1 MSTIDSPSHGVLDIN
16 AQETDYWYV
25 MRDLKRANAKLP
37 AYMML
42 GDMGFEVFVP
52 LKWQLATRRGKRIR
66 EQVPFLRDLLFVH
79 TTRDKLD
86 PVVAK
91 TDTLQY
97 RYVRGGKYCDPMKVG
112 NKEMERFIQAVSW
125 SENPVYYLPGEI
137 PTTMYGRKVRIIGGE
152 LDGHEGTLLKVRG
165 LHKKRILV
173 ELPHLLSA
181 SVDLE
186 PEYVKF
192 VEDT

>member
-1 MSTIDSPSHGVLDIN
+1 MFTVDTPSHGVLDTN
-16 AQETDYWYV
+16 AQEPDYWYV
-25 MRDLKRANAKLP
+25 MRDLKRANAKTP

-42 GDMGFEVFVP
+42 GDLEFEVFVP
-52 LKWQLATRRGKRIR
+52 MKWQLAAKHGKHIR

-79 TTRDKLD
+79 STREKLD

-152 LDGHEGTLLKVRG
+152 LNGHEGTLLKVRG

-186 PEYVKF
+186 PEFVKF

>member
-52 LKWQLATRRGKRIR
+52 MKWQLAIRRGKRIR

-125 SENPVYYLPGEI
+125 AENPVYYLPGEI
-137 PTTMYGRKVRIIGGE
+137 PTTMYGRKVRIIGGD

>member
-1 MSTIDSPSHGVLDIN
+1 MSTVDTLSHGVLDTN
-16 AQETDYWYV
+16 AQEPDYWYV
-25 MRDLKRANAKLP
+25 MRDLKRANAKSP

-42 GDMGFEVFVP
+42 GDLEFEVFVP
-52 LKWQLATRRGKRIR
+52 MKWQLAAKHGKHIR

-79 TTRDKLD
+79 STREKLD

-112 NKEMERFIQAVSW
+112 NQEMQRFIQTVSW

-186 PEYVKF
+186 PEFVKF

>member
-1 MSTIDSPSHGVLDIN
+1 MSTIDAPSHGVLDIN
-16 AQETDYWYV
+16 AQEPDYWYV

-42 GDMGFEVFVP
+42 GDMEFEVFVP
-52 LKWQLATRRGKRIR
+52 MKWQLISKHGKHIR
-66 EQVPFLRDLLFVH
+66 KQVPFLRDLLFVH
-79 TTRDKLD
+79 STREKLD

-91 TDTLQY
+91 IDTLQY

-112 NKEMERFIQAVSW
+112 NKEMQRFIQAVSW

-186 PEYVKF
+186 PEFVKF

>member
-1 MSTIDSPSHGVLDIN
+1 
-16 AQETDYWYV
+16 

-52 LKWQLATRRGKRIR
+52 MKWQLAIRRGKRIR

-79 TTRDKLD
+79 ATRDKLD
-86 PVVAK
+86 PIVDK

-97 RYVRGGKYCDPMKVG
+97 RYIRGGKYRDPMKVG
-112 NKEMERFIQAVSW
+112 CKEMERFIQAVRW
-125 SENPVYYLPGEI
+125 SENPVYYLPDEI
-137 PTTMYGRKVRIIGGE
+137 PASMYGRKVCIIGGD

-186 PEYVKF
+186 PEFVRF
-192 VEDT
+192 VEE

>member
-1 MSTIDSPSHGVLDIN
+1 MSTPDVLSRGAIEHDN
-16 AQETDYWYV
+16 HEADYWFV

-52 LKWQLATRRGKRIR
+52 MKWQLAIRRGKRIR

-79 TTRDKLD
+79 ATRGKLD
-86 PVVAK
+86 PIVDK

-97 RYVRGGKYCDPMKVG
+97 RYIRGGKYRDPMKVG
-112 NKEMERFIQAVSW
+112 SKEMERFIQAVRW
-125 SENPVYYLPGEI
+125 SENPVYYLPDEI
-137 PTTMYGRKVRIIGGE
+137 PASMYGRKVCIIGGD

-186 PEYVKF
+186 PEFVRF
-192 VEDT
+192 VEE

>member
-1 MSTIDSPSHGVLDIN
+1 MSTIDAPSHGVLDIN
-16 AQETDYWYV
+16 TQEPDYWYV

-79 TTRDKLD
+79 TTREKLD
-86 PVVAK
+86 PVVDK

-97 RYVRGGKYCDPMKVG
+97 RYIRGGKYRDPMKVSNG
-112 NKEMERFIQAVSW
+112 EMQRFIQAVSW
-125 SENPVYYLPGEI
+125 SENPVYYLPVEI

-173 ELPHLLSA
+173 ELPHLLAA

>member
-1 MSTIDSPSHGVLDIN
+1 
-16 AQETDYWYV
+16 

-52 LKWQLATRRGKRIR
+52 MKWQLTIRRGKRIR

-79 TTRDKLD
+79 ATRDKLD
-86 PVVAK
+86 PIVDK

-97 RYVRGGKYCDPMKVG
+97 RYIRGGKYRDPMKVG
-112 NKEMERFIQAVSW
+112 SKEMERFIQAVRW
-125 SENPVYYLPGEI
+125 SENPVYYLPDEI
-137 PTTMYGRKVRIIGGE
+137 PASMYGRKVCIIGGD

-186 PEYVKF
+186 PEFVRF
-192 VEDT
+192 VEE

>member
-1 MSTIDSPSHGVLDIN
+1 MSTIDAPSHGVLDIN
-16 AQETDYWYV
+16 AQEPDYWYV
-25 MRDLKRANAKLP
+25 MRDLKRANAKSP

-42 GDMGFEVFVP
+42 SDLEFEVFVP
-52 LKWQLATRRGKRIR
+52 MKWQLISKHGKHIR

-112 NKEMERFIQAVSW
+112 NKEMECFIQAVSW

-137 PTTMYGRKVRIIGGE
+137 PTTMYGRKVCIIGGE

>member
-1 MSTIDSPSHGVLDIN
+1 
-16 AQETDYWYV
+16 

-79 TTRDKLD
+79 TTREKLD
-86 PVVAK
+86 PVVDK

-97 RYVRGGKYCDPMKVG
+97 RYIRGGKYRDPMKVG
-112 NKEMERFIQAVSW
+112 NREMQHFIQAVSW
-125 SENPVYYLPGEI
+125 SETPVYYLPGEI
-137 PTTMYGRKVRIIGGE
+137 PTSMYGRKVCIIGGE
-152 LDGHEGTLLKVRG
+152 RDGHEGTLLKVRG

-173 ELPHLLSA
+173 ELPHLLAA

-186 PEYVKF
+186 PEYVRF
-192 VEDT
+192 IEE

>member
-1 MSTIDSPSHGVLDIN
+1 MSTIDTLSHGVLDIN
-16 AQETDYWYV
+16 AQEPDYWYV

-42 GDMGFEVFVP
+42 GDLEFEVFVP
-52 LKWQLATRRGKRIR
+52 MKWQLAAKHGKHIR

-79 TTRDKLD
+79 STREKLD

-112 NKEMERFIQAVSW
+112 NGEMQRFIQAVSW

-137 PTTMYGRKVRIIGGE
+137 PTSMYGRKVRIIGGE

-186 PEYVKF
+186 PEFVKF

>member
-1 MSTIDSPSHGVLDIN
+1 MSTVDTLSHGVLDTN
-16 AQETDYWYV
+16 AQEPDYWYV
-25 MRDLKRANAKLP
+25 MRDLKRANAKTP

-42 GDMGFEVFVP
+42 GDLEFEVFVP
-52 LKWQLATRRGKRIR
+52 MKWQLAAKHGKHIR

-79 TTRDKLD
+79 STREKLD

-152 LDGHEGTLLKVRG
+152 LNGHEGTLLKVRG

-173 ELPHLLSA
+173 ELPHLLAA

-186 PEYVKF
+186 PEFVKF